1 MEAKEYLPLVT
12 LVKTSFGI
20 LSLVMHKC
28 SVDYNKLVMLV
39 HKKLFKGADMQR
51 RQMKGS
57 VLSKKKF

>member
-1 MEAKEYLPLVT
+1 MVT

-57 VLSKKKF
+57 VLSKKMF